1 MKDFSLEYDVR
12 AHAFSIEHTDILKQ
26 EAKNFK
32 EALVIKPFQVAV
44 QVAIDKDVR
53 VANPDAVEQ
62 EMLVGADE
70 LAEEV
75 RQEIADLNEKI
86 QKLKKEEAAG
96 NKTASAEA
104 DKLVK
109 ASKKKLDKLAGEF
122 GAVTRTAVEKML
134 TSQNRGTKVKGRSAS
149 RTGCRGLELEDD
161 FFDESN
167 ESAQSEPYFGKLAQG
182 LAASG
187 KEMAKLTLEE
197 KSVRRSLG
205 DEILRVQKLVEAKR
219 TGKSELDIQ
228 QFAKDNAKDARGLE
242 ATAQK
247 YIDFVNAMN
256 DKLDAAAKILLNFQK
271 IIDHAE
277 NMEDQKEIEKETEA
291 YETALVTVQSTIEEK
306 LAGGKAA
313 LRLFKDDYG
322 TGTGWTSLE
331 AELDKIKAAAKSG
344 AKMQDSGAALAKYSK
359 K

>member
-109 ASKKKLDKLAGEF
+109 ASKKKL
-122 GAVTRTAVEKML
+122 
-134 TSQNRGTKVKGRSAS
+134 
-149 RTGCRGLELEDD
+149 
-161 FFDESN
+161 
-167 ESAQSEPYFGKLAQG
+167 
-182 LAASG
+182 
-187 KEMAKLTLEE
+187 
-197 KSVRRSLG
+197 
-205 DEILRVQKLVEAKR
+205 
-219 TGKSELDIQ
+219 
-228 QFAKDNAKDARGLE
+228 
-242 ATAQK
+242 
-247 YIDFVNAMN
+247 
-256 DKLDAAAKILLNFQK
+256 
-271 IIDHAE
+271 
-277 NMEDQKEIEKETEA
+277 
-291 YETALVTVQSTIEEK
+291 
-306 LAGGKAA
+306 
-313 LRLFKDDYG
+313 
-322 TGTGWTSLE
+322 
-331 AELDKIKAAAKSG
+331 
-344 AKMQDSGAALAKYSK
+344 
-359 K
+359 